1 MANNNFNLIN
11 TRQLVELAS
20 KMMAEN
26 QFLPSCI
33 IRLGVSR
40 KIGSSDRFKTV
51 FYVRKNPESTPSVYG
66 ETRYLYRSVAGAMKA
81 IREAVKSVDMSLNTI
96 IENR

>member
-1 MANNNFNLIN
+1 MANNNLIN
-11 TRQLVELAS
+11 TRQLVKLAS
-20 KMMAEN
+20 KMVAEK
-26 QFLPSCI
+26 QFLPNCI

-51 FYVRKNPESTPSVYG
+51 FYVRRTPDSTPAVYG
-66 ETRYLYRSVAGAMKA
+66 ETRYLYRSVTGAMKA

-96 IENR
+96 IENL

>member
-1 MANNNFNLIN
+1 MANNNLIN

-20 KMMAEN
+20 KMMAEK
-26 QFLPSCI
+26 QFLPNSI

-51 FYVRKNPESTPSVYG
+51 FYVKKTPESTPAMYG
-66 ETRYLYRSVAGAMKA
+66 ETRYLYRSAAGAMKA
-81 IREAVKSVDMSLNTI
+81 ILEAVNSVDPSLNAI
-96 IENR
+96 IEKR